1 MSQPNLA
8 MQIEDDAVADA
19 MAVME
24 AIRQEFRIRRGQTPA
39 ARNDHARRM
48 DSVHLKQVR
57 HLAELTA
64 VPIPVSHRKK
74 VGKVIMTVRRV
85 LWKLLAPILSH
96 QTDYNRSISTLMASL
111 LQDREFL
118 LKENQELRQRLEA
131 LEAKVPQ
138 SEGSM

>member
-8 MQIEDDAVADA
+8 MKMDDDTVADA

-24 AIRQEFRIRRGQTPA
+24 AIRQEFKIRRGQTPA
-39 ARNDHARRM
+39 VRNDHARRM
-48 DSVHLKQVR
+48 DSVHLKQVH

-74 VGKVIMTVRRV
+74 VGKVIMTARRV
-85 LWKLLAPILSH
+85 LWKLLAPILGR
-96 QTDYNRSISTLMASL
+96 QTDYNRSIATLMASL

-118 LKENQELRQRLEA
+118 LKENRELRQRLDAMESRI
-131 LEAKVPQ
+131 LQ